1 MRHESATDPTSK
13 IPADALIAKDDQT
26 LVGVVTKENKVNS
39 RPVIVLENDGKVVR
53 LSKGVEVG
61 ERVVLNPGF
70 ETGEEVQV
78 QPVETKF

>member
-1 MRHESATDPTSK
+1 MRHESATDPTSE

>member
-1 MRHESATDPTSK
+1 VRHESATDPTSK